1 MFHPRIRHWNEISIG
16 FSIIISPC
24 SSPSPPSIS
33 ERKNSDWLEFRPFVL
48 EKTISLEFTTPRT
61 HPFPLDHCDGINQG
75 KRVIGNCINFT
86 LTSQTKMVSFLSVYF
101 LWWVSVSFG
110 VIFSLIKIVLMII
123 YGF

>member
-16 FSIIISPC
+16 FSIMITP
-24 SSPSPPSIS
+24 SSFPPHLFRT
-33 ERKNSDWLEFRPFVL
+33 RKNSDWLEFRPFVL

-86 LTSQTKMVSFLSVYF
+86 LTSQAKIDFFVYF
-101 LWWVSVSFG
+101 LWWDSVSFG
-110 VIFSLIKIVLMII
+110 LMFPLIKIVFIII
-123 YGF
+123 YSFFK